1 MPLLFVCP
9 CVIPNLI
16 IQIHKLMGIKK
27 KEIYKAPEAEAQ
39 ELEIEG
45 VVCQSLQDPADYPEM
60 PDPFAF

>member
-1 MPLLFVCP
+1 
-9 CVIPNLI
+9 
-16 IQIHKLMGIKK
+16 MGIKK

-60 PDPFAF
+60 PDPFLF